1 MSPLLLLLPVG
12 LLAEEVVLITGGYN
26 GSNYL
31 STNEVLGSP
40 SCQVPN
46 FPGGVFSS
54 PHYGHSTALTSSGL
68 LLTCGGIL
76 QPRTCLVLDPI
87 TGTWEK
93 HSTLDQSRISS
104 TPLNLPQG
112 LFLIGDDLYDET
124 TSSFLA
130 NGATEWVAGP
140 KIPGT
145 GATGA
150 CAVPTSETSFLV
162 AGGRGSPSQVVEYNT
177 DSDTWTQWPDLVQPR
192 KLLFCAKVGEELL
205 IAGGEVD
212 TSTTIMDLVTGEQR
226 PGGDM
231 TTARGD
237 YFRMVVVNDKVLA
250 VGGDDGKDYLTSVEE
265 WLPGMEEWVAREDM
279 EMETARYSF
288 GAAAVPND
296 LVCRSK

>member
-1 MSPLLLLLPVG
+1 M
-12 LLAEEVVLITGGYN
+12 
-26 GSNYL
+26 
-31 STNEVLGSP
+31 
-40 SCQVPN
+40 
-46 FPGGVFSS
+46 
-54 PHYGHSTALTSSGL
+54 
-68 LLTCGGIL
+68 
-76 QPRTCLVLDPI
+76 
-87 TGTWEK
+87 
-93 HSTLDQSRISS
+93 
-104 TPLNLPQG
+104 
-112 LFLIGDDLYDET
+112 
-124 TSSFLA
+124 
-130 NGATEWVAGP
+130 
-140 KIPGT
+140 
-145 GATGA
+145 
-150 CAVPTSETSFLV
+150 V
-162 AGGRGSPSQVVEYNT
+162 AGGRGSPSQVVEYHT

-265 WLPGMEEWVAREDM
+265 WEPEMESWVAREDM

-288 GAAAVPND
+288 GAAAVPNH

>member
-1 MSPLLLLLPVG
+1 MTPLLLLLPVS

-31 STNEVLGSP
+31 STNEVLGFP

-76 QPRTCLVLDPI
+76 QPRACLVLDPVS
-87 TGTWEK
+87 GVWEK

-104 TPLNLPQG
+104 TSLNLPRG

-130 NGATEWVAGP
+130 NGSTEWVAGP
-140 KIPGT
+140 RIPGT

-150 CAVPTSETSFLV
+150 CAVPTSESSFLV
-162 AGGRGSPSQVVEYNT
+162 VGGRGSPTQVVEYHT

-192 KLLFCAKVGEELL
+192 KLLFCAKVGGELL
-205 IAGGEVD
+205 IAGGEGD
-212 TSTTIMDLVTGEQR
+212 ASTTIMDLVTGEQR
-226 PGGDM
+226 AGGEM

-237 YFRMVVVNDKVLA
+237 YFRMVVVGGKVLA
-250 VGGDDGKDYLTSVEE
+250 VGGDDGRDYLTSVEE
-265 WLPGMEEWVAREDM
+265 WDPEMEEWVGRGDL
-279 EMETARYSF
+279 EMRTARYSF
-288 GAAAVPND
+288 GAASVPYD
-296 LVCRSK
+296 LVCGSQ